1 MIVKNFILDFVKND
15 KINFIIYFI
24 LILIIFPVESIVL
37 PQLYGKI
44 FSLIKNSSFK
54 MSGGFKKISNRL
66 NNLSCKSLI
75 YIVIIIWF
83 TILVCHILKQ
93 LLESK
98 IIPKYLSF
106 VRNKMFSNTIKA
118 HNSNYEDL
126 KVGKHIS
133 RLLDVSRN
141 FRDCLITVLAT
152 FIPLFLGIIVINIFF
167 LYVNPKIF
175 GISVTGLII
184 SFLILYFVGRKS
196 VNIAMVRENNYLE
209 MSEKIS
215 DSFNNLMNIYLNNQ
229 NKNEIDKNKEIE
241 GNHTKLYIEQ
251 MKLTRILYSTLSVVS
266 VSTFAVIILFLY
278 RLYKR
283 GDINGPKFISIFL
296 VSVYYLGY
304 TIKISDD
311 LPHYLNKV
319 GIIKNSQEFL
329 ENILKKNKIKKEK
342 DFITKGKIEFKNLIF
357 KYPKAESYLF
367 KDFNFTIEPNE
378 KIAIIGTSG
387 SGKSTLMKIL
397 VGMYKP
403 VSGDIIIDG
412 KSIFN
417 SDTQYLRNNII
428 YVNQRTALF
437 NDSIINNI
445 KYGNN
450 ITNFQIK
457 RMINKYNLQ
466 NIYAELKNGINTNAG
481 VMGGNLSL
489 GMQKV
494 TILLRSI
501 FKKGKILIF
510 DEPLAGL
517 DKITRGKILNMIK
530 TECKFK
536 TVIIITHDKEI
547 FSITNRIVDINKLK
561 NSSIK

>member
-1 MIVKNFILDFVKND
+1 MIIKNFILDFVKNN
-15 KINFIIYFI
+15 KTNFIIYFI

-44 FSLIKNSSFK
+44 FSLIKSTSFK
-54 MSGGFKKISNRL
+54 MSGGFQKISNKL
-66 NNLSCKSLI
+66 NSLSCKSLI

-83 TILVCHILKQ
+83 IILVCHILKQ
-93 LLESK
+93 VLESK
-98 IIPKYLSF
+98 IIPKYLSY

-118 HNSNYEDL
+118 HDSNYEDL

-141 FRDCLITVLAT
+141 FRDCLITVLAS
-152 FIPLFLGIIVINIFF
+152 FIPLFLGILVINIFF
-167 LYVNPKIF
+167 LYINPKIF

-184 SFLILYFVGRKS
+184 SVLILYFVGKKS
-196 VNIAMVRENNYLE
+196 VNVAMVRENNYLE

-241 GNHTKLYIEQ
+241 GNHTKLYIQQ
-251 MKLTRILYSTLSVVS
+251 MKLTRILYTSLSVVS
-266 VSTFAVIILFLY
+266 VSTFAAIILY
-278 RLYKR
+278 LYKLYKS
-283 GDINGPKFISIFL
+283 GQINGPKFISIFL

-319 GIIKNSQEFL
+319 GIIKNSKEFL
-329 ENILKKNKIKKEK
+329 ENILKKNDIKKEK
-342 DFITKGKIEFKNLIF
+342 DFIKTGKIEFKNLIF

-367 KDFNFTIEPNE
+367 KDFNFTINPFE

-387 SGKSTLMKIL
+387 SGKSSLMKIL

-403 VSGDIIIDG
+403 VSGDILIDG
-412 KSIFN
+412 KSIFDA
-417 SDTQYLRNNII
+417 DTQYLRSNII
-428 YVNQRTALF
+428 YVNQRTSLF

-450 ITNFQIK
+450 ISTIQI
-457 RMINKYNLQ
+457 RRIINKYKLQ
-466 NIYAELKNGINTNAG
+466 NIYSELKNGINTNAG

-517 DKITRGKILNMIK
+517 DKITREKILNMIK

-547 FSITNRIVDINKLK
+547 FSITNRVVDINKIK
-561 NSSIK
+561 NLNK